1 MIVIDVYLDWEIH
14 FPKYTG
20 VACTKIRVYSSMLSY
35 CKQSKD
41 NYHFVH
47 VQVLQCVSQTFDK
60 WFPKFATNLAVSL
73 CTCQSNCEFHAELR
87 QEVNKFVVREV
98 CAIQ

>member
-1 MIVIDVYLDWEIH
+1 MIVIDVYLDWEIL

-73 CTCQSNCEFHAELR
+73 CTCQSNCELGY
-87 QEVNKFVVREV
+87 QVVNFTPNFVGKLTSSL
-98 CAIQ
+98 